1 MFNVPHSPVSAF
13 QYFSLSAFPRRPP
26 FKVRGS
32 TVQGSRFDGSRF
44 EVRRFKVRRFE
55 VQGSRFNGS
64 RFKVQR
70 FNGSRFN
77 GSTVRGSRFNGSRF
91 NGSTA
96 QAFTVPRSPW
106 VILPRAIRCL
116 WSTRLPCKSR
126 APPRGCSCHG
136 RQERG
141 AIYSIPYYFH
151 ERLDPPTDPDVVSP
165 YGCRRFITHRIRVAA
180 GGTPGDGSSPGG
192 ERRGPRPP

>member
-1 MFNVPHSPVSAF
+1 MFPIPQFQHFSISAF
-13 QYFSLSAFPRRPP
+13 QLFPAAPRSRFEVRR

-32 TVQGSRFDGSRF
+32 TVQGSTVRGS
-44 EVRRFKVRRFE
+44 RFKVRRFE

-64 RFKVQR
+64 RF
-70 FNGSRFN
+70 N
-77 GSTVRGSRFNGSRF
+77 GSRFNGSRF

>member
-44 EVRRFKVRRFE
+44 DGSRFKVQGSTVRGSRFKVRRFE
-55 VQGSRFNGS
+55 VQ
-64 RFKVQR
+64 
-70 FNGSRFN
+70 
-77 GSTVRGSRFNGSRF
+77 GSRFNGSRF